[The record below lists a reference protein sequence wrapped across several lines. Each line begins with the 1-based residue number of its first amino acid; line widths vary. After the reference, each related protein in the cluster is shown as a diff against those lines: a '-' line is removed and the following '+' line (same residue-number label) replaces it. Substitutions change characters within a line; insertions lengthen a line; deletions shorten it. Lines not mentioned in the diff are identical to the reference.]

1 VSLASL
7 WRFLAVALPVLGA
20 LIAPLPSV
28 DLAYHLRAG
37 GQILDGHGIP
47 SVDTW
52 TFTIANV
59 SWLDQQWGAQVILA
73 AAYRVAGWTGLVVL
87 RAALVGLAFW
97 LLLLTVERRAPRLPS
112 RWAALLV
119 LAAFLVSALALA
131 LRPQLIA
138 IVLFAATLFILAS
151 RDAHPRWIWF
161 IPFIAAAWA
170 NVHGSFPL
178 VLVLVAIA
186 LFADVLD
193 RRSRNLKRPFEML
206 IVGGYAGLATLVNP
220 FGLDVWRYVIDLARN
235 PTITSRVSE
244 WQPTFPNTIPGVL
257 FWASVVGVGALVVRR
272 LRRRAPGAGIP
283 WPALL
288 TVVGFAALGAYTGR
302 GLAWWPIAAVF
313 VVAPW
318 LQTSESVGFDPAIA
332 SALREPTLA
341 RRMERTNLAIVAAL
355 ITVGILTLPLWRNNG
370 LANAPLG
377 VVTYAPQ
384 DLTRALDS
392 AMGFDRLGA
401 AQLYVQQYEGLPR
414 MSTAATA
421 DPAGLRYRT
430 WNPQRWGSWLE
441 FAVPDATYAL
451 DSRIELF
458 PPSVWVDAD
467 TVASGTGAWE
477 SVLLRYKVRWVVTD
491 PASDGAL
498 ERALA
503 GTSNWVRL
511 YWGCEGSIWLWNGDL
526 ERAKFGPPG
535 DTKPLCP

>member
-1 VSLASL
+1 VSLANL
-7 WRFLAVALPVLGA
+7 WRVLAVALPVLGA
-20 LIAPLPSV
+20 LVAPLPSV
-28 DLAYHLRAG
+28 DLAYQLRAG

-47 SVDTW
+47 TVDTW

-59 SWLDQQWGAQVILA
+59 SWLDQQWGAQVVLA
-73 AAYRVAGWTGLVVL
+73 AAYRVASWTGLVVL
-87 RAALVGLAFW
+87 RAALVGLAFG
-97 LLLLTVERRAPRLPS
+97 LLLLTVKRRAPRLPS

-119 LAAFLVSALALA
+119 LAAFLVSALTLA
-131 LRPQLIA
+131 LRPQLLA

-151 RDAHPRWIWF
+151 RDAHPRWIWL
-161 IPFIAAAWA
+161 IPVIAAAWA

-178 VLVLVAIA
+178 VLVLIGLAV
-186 LFADVLD
+186 FADVLD
-193 RRSRNLKRPFEML
+193 RRARNLKRPFEML

-244 WQPTFPNTIPGVL
+244 WQPTFPTTIPGVL
-257 FWASVVGVGALVVRR
+257 FWVSVVGAGALVVMR
-272 LRRRAPGAGIP
+272 LRGRSPGAGIP

-288 TVVGFAALGAYTGR
+288 TLAGFAALGAYTGR
-302 GLAWWPIAAVF
+302 GLAWWPFAAVF

-318 LQTSESVGFDPAIA
+318 LPTSESAGFDPAIA

-355 ITVGILTLPLWRNNG
+355 LAVGILTLPLWRNNG

-384 DLTRALDS
+384 DLTRALDH

-401 AQLYVQQYEGLPR
+401 AGINDPR
-414 MSTAATA
+414 FYGFPRISFGGHIDAS
-421 DPAGLRYRT
+421 GLRYRT

-458 PPSVWVDAD
+458 PPSVWADAD

-477 SVLLRYKVRWVVTD
+477 SVLLRYKVKWVVTD
-491 PASDGAL
+491 PATDGPLEAAL
-498 ERALA
+498 G
-503 GTSNWVRL
+503 GTASWYRS
-511 YWGCEGSIWLWNGDL
+511 YWGCDGSIWTYQGEL
-526 ERAKFGPPG
+526 ERGFFVPPAPSRP
-535 DTKPLCP
+535 KCP